1 VGTARSA
8 TLADTSGWQAVRD
21 FAVLCQAGRVAE
33 GSRSLPTS
41 RGDVESGLQAV
52 EDALEAVLEVLVHRL
67 LRVLAGGVLVESEEA
82 AAAEDTPRPA

>member
-1 VGTARSA
+1 MWEV
-8 TLADTSGWQAVRD
+8 
-21 FAVLCQAGRVAE
+21 AVLFGLIVKSLSRAMCQAGRVAE

-67 LRVLAGGVLVESEEA
+67 LGVLAGI
-82 AAAEDTPRPA
+82 